1 MISILITD
9 DHSIVRKGIRQIIME
24 EYPTAIIEEAY
35 NAEGMLEKVREKE
48 WDIVISDLS
57 MPGKNGIE
65 VIPQIISLR
74 PQMPIIIMSIHP
86 VEHYALRV
94 LKLGASG
101 YLNKDSA
108 TEELIEAIK
117 TVISGRKYITPFIEE
132 KLLSQKKKEVQ
143 QPIHEILSD
152 REFEVFKL
160 LAVGKSISEIA
171 EKMNLSVTTVS
182 TYRARL
188 LSKMNFTSNAEITLY
203 CVNNNII
210 EKI

>member
-1 MISILITD
+1 MIRILITD
-9 DHSIVRKGIRQIIME
+9 DHSIVRKGIRQIIVE
-24 EYPTAIIEEAY
+24 AYPESLIEEAY
-35 NAEGMLEKVREKE
+35 DAESMLEKVKEKE

-74 PQMPIIIMSIHP
+74 PQMPVLIMSIHP

-94 LKLGASG
+94 LKLGAAG

-108 TEELIEAIK
+108 TEELIEAIR
-117 TVISGRKYITPFIEE
+117 TVISGEKYMTPFLQE
-132 KLLSQKKKEVQ
+132 KLSAKKNKELEK
-143 QPIHEILSD
+143 PLPEMLSD

-188 LSKMNFTSNAEITLY
+188 LSKTNFTTNAEITLY
-203 CVNNNII
+203 CLNNNII